1 MSSDLNIKDEIK
13 KLNDVGITFINSK
26 LFEYAIPC
34 FDKILEKNPNNH
46 VALYNKGIA
55 LDELGELEAANRYYT
70 LALENT
76 DYKDIDAWEQK
87 GVTHG
92 KLGELD
98 EAIEC
103 FNEIIKIEPN
113 NYAAWYNKGYTY
125 ELLHDEKISKKCCR
139 KADKLK
145 KLHDKSEKKTKV
157 KTLFGY
163 IEKNEENLK
172 AAFHEVSLTEDRR
185 IKDAQRKLH
194 SRLNHTQRKD
204 AYEWSS
210 YYQNLI
216 DGEDV

>member
-1 MSSDLNIKDEIK
+1 M
-13 KLNDVGITFINSK
+13 T
-26 LFEYAIPC
+26 
-34 FDKILEKNPNNH
+34 
-46 VALYNKGIA
+46 
-55 LDELGELEAANRYYT
+55 
-70 LALENT
+70 
-76 DYKDIDAWEQK
+76 
-87 GVTHG
+87 
-92 KLGELD
+92 
-98 EAIEC
+98 
-103 FNEIIKIEPN
+103 
-113 NYAAWYNKGYTY
+113 
-125 ELLHDEKISKKCCR
+125 
-139 KADKLK
+139 
-145 KLHDKSEKKTKV
+145 EKKTKV